1 MQPAMLLLL
10 FRHLHFFVIVSDQ
23 PQPPRL
29 HLETKQYY
37 TYADPLRVTV
47 YGQEG
52 EQVLSAVVPIGGTL
66 DRQLPAPAR
75 PLYLVQADPGMSVFE
90 AAKANNIMIPHLCYL
105 EDVHQIGACRICV
118 VEIEGAR
125 TLQASCMVPVREG
138 MVVRTNTA
146 RVKHARKVLYEL
158 MLSDHP
164 RDCLSC
170 LRNQNCEF
178 QRLGELIQI
187 PEFRFEGERSKTFV
201 DLSSPSIVRDS
212 SKCILCRRCV
222 TVCNEVQEVG
232 VLNVQKRG
240 FHTIIGPADELPLAG
255 VSCTNCGQ
263 CVMVCP
269 VGALLAQDATE
280 RTWQAI
286 FDPNKRVVVQTAPAV
301 RVALGEEF
309 GYPPGTIVTGKM
321 ASALREIGFDA
332 RQLAGGYKAFRARVN
347 AELPQLAQRFRY
359 VTICGCTGTGKTAL
373 LAALTDAGA
382 QVIDLEGLANHRG
395 SLLGARDTPQPTQK
409 HFDTLLWNALRTLDP
424 ARPVFIESESKKIG
438 LVQMPDAMREKMG
451 AGECVWLDVPL
462 PARVAH
468 IAAEYAHF
476 VADPQ
481 ALMERLQPLKTL
493 RGAKQLQAWQV
504 MADRRDTDALF
515 ASLMVDHYDPLYT
528 TAIERNYP
536 QLAAAHRVEL
546 AALNAASLAAA
557 ASGLRQ
563 RFDPV

>member
-1 MQPAMLLLL
+1 MSTASPRPDLVAAADIDRWLAAGAT
-10 FRHLHFFVIVSDQ
+10 VIDARS
-23 PQPPRL
+23 
-29 HLETKQYY
+29 
-37 TYADPLRVTV
+37 
-47 YGQEG
+47 EG
-52 EQVLSAVVPIGGTL
+52 EYAEDFLPGAINHPVLNNEERARVGTVNKVDSPFAAKRIGAPLVVRNVADMIEKHFADKPKDWAPLVYCWRGGKRSGTL
-66 DRQLPAPAR
+66 T
-75 PLYLVQADPGMSVFE
+75 YL
-90 AAKANNIMIPHLCYL
+90 
-105 EDVHQIGACRICV
+105 
-118 VEIEGAR
+118 
-125 TLQASCMVPVREG
+125 
-138 MVVRTNTA
+138 
-146 RVKHARKVLYEL
+146 
-158 MLSDHP
+158 
-164 RDCLSC
+164 
-170 LRNQNCEF
+170 
-178 QRLGELIQI
+178 
-187 PEFRFEGERSKTFV
+187 
-201 DLSSPSIVRDS
+201 
-212 SKCILCRRCV
+212 
-222 TVCNEVQEVG
+222 
-232 VLNVQKRG
+232 
-240 FHTIIGPADELPLAG
+240 
-255 VSCTNCGQ
+255 
-263 CVMVCP
+263 
-269 VGALLAQDATE
+269 
-280 RTWQAI
+280 
-286 FDPNKRVVVQTAPAV
+286 
-301 RVALGEEF
+301 
-309 GYPPGTIVTGKM
+309 
-321 ASALREIGFDA
+321 LREIGFDA